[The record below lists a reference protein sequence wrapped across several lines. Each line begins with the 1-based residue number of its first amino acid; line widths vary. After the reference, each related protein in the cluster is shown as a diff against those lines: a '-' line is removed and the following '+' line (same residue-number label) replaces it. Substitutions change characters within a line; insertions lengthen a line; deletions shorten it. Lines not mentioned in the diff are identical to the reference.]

1 MTPVPAKDSRRRRLF
16 CALAALVF
24 LTMLL
29 FNFLTPYLADDFT
42 FAYAFDTGERLHS
55 LPQLLQSLAFHYR
68 EWTGRVVVKFFA
80 QGFTMFPKAL
90 FNLCNAAAYLGLGL
104 VIYRLARGRR
114 TGRYDLLAFL
124 FIQIA
129 LWEVSPVFGQT
140 NLWMCGSCNYLWA
153 TLGCLAYLLPWR
165 YYLQKPFASRWPMA
179 AGMAAG
185 GLLAGWLYE
194 NTSAGLLVGLVLCI
208 GFLLWQGQRPPLWM
222 FTGLGGALAGFALL
236 ILAPGNYNR
245 SEINADSTLPFLTR
259 YAVRFFRCSNML
271 TDHALPLLLAF
282 AALYVLLCFQKPGRA
297 GLFWPMTLFL
307 CGIGANYAMMLSPQ
321 YYDRSC
327 HGVFSFLT
335 AACIACLVQLK
346 GEPIRRGA
354 AALAAGLCIVCAFH
368 LCDAAYDIASYAMMY
383 RTREAEITAA
393 AQMQDAPYT
402 LILESYGIQPYTK
415 WCPAYGLPD
424 IRENAED
431 AIALNRAKWYGL
443 NRLYAT
449 DSRTYLFEGHT
460 NEAYEAHIV
469 EEE

>member
-1 MTPVPAKDSRRRRLF
+1 MTPVSANDTRRRRLF

-24 LTMLL
+24 LFLL
-29 FNFLTPYLADDFT
+29 LLNFLTPYLADDFT

-80 QGFTMFPKAL
+80 QGFTMLPKWV

-124 FIQIA
+124 LIQIS
-129 LWEVSPVFGQT
+129 LWEVSPAFGQT
-140 NLWMCGSCNYLWA
+140 NLWMCGSCNYLWS

-165 YYLQKPFASRWPMA
+165 YYLQKPFPSRRFMA
-179 AGMAAG
+179 AGMALG

-208 GFLLWQGQRPPLWM
+208 AFLLWQKQRPPLWM
-222 FTGLGGALAGFALL
+222 CTGLCGALAGFALL

-259 YAVRFFRCSNML
+259 YAMRFFRCSNML
-271 TDHALPLLLAF
+271 TDNALPLLFAF
-282 AALYVLLCFQKPGRA
+282 AALYVLLCCQKPGKA
-297 GLFWPMTLFL
+297 ALFWPMALFL
-307 CGIGANYAMMLSPQ
+307 SGLGANYAMILSPQ
-321 YYDRSC
+321 YYDRSS

-346 GEPIRRGA
+346 GAPIRRGVT
-354 AALAAGLCIVCAFH
+354 ALAACLCVVCAFY
-368 LCDAAYDIASYAMMY
+368 LCDAVYDAASYYMMY
-383 RTREAEITAA
+383 RTREAEILAA
-393 AQMQDAPYT
+393 AETQDAPYT
-402 LILESYGIQPYTK
+402 LIFESYGIQPYTR
-415 WCPAYGLPD
+415 WCAAYGLPD
-424 IRENAED
+424 IRENMED
-431 AIALNRAKWYGL
+431 AIALNRAKWYRL
-443 NRLYAT
+443 NRLYAV

-460 NEAYEAHIV
+460 NETYESHIV
-469 EEE
+469 DEG